1 MATGFIFSVHATHMK
16 HKEVISMKI
25 TWYGHSAFHISTNQG
40 TRIIIDPYKFGAFN
54 NALAYGP
61 IKDRADIVITSHDHE
76 DHNDTKDIQGKYV
89 LINKAGDYEIKDLKI
104 KAISTFHDPSEG
116 KERGHNLI
124 SAIKADNM
132 VLAHLGDLGHSLD
145 TALLK
150 EIGKVDILLLPVGGL
165 FTIDAAVA
173 TEVMNAIK
181 PIITIPMH
189 YKTEKCG
196 FPIDPVEDFTKG
208 KKNVRMLNAFDVSIE
223 RETLPKEAEIIVLE
237 HSL

>member
-1 MATGFIFSVHATHMK
+1 
-16 HKEVISMKI
+16 MKI
-25 TWYGHSAFHISTNQG
+25 NWYGHSAFHILTDQG
-40 TRIIIDPYKFGAFN
+40 TRIIIDPYKSGAFN

-61 IKDRADIVITSHDHE
+61 IKDKADIVITSHDHE

-89 LINKAGDYEIKDLKI
+89 LINKAGTYDIKDVRI
-104 KAISTFHDPSEG
+104 KTISTFHDPSEG
-116 KERGHNLI
+116 KERGINLI
-124 SAIKADNM
+124 STIRADNM

-145 TALLK
+145 TPLLK

-189 YKTEKCG
+189 YKTEKCV
-196 FPIDPVEDFTKG
+196 FPIDPVEDFTMG
-208 KKNVRMLNAFDVSIE
+208 KKNVRVLNNFEVSISKA
-223 RETLPKEAEIIVLE
+223 TLPKEPEIIVLE